1 MRTYAEHIPCFER
14 ELSTLGHA
22 FGLDFQ
28 QFLLALENRYTE
40 AADEACRLFA
50 KEYRWPPMSDQ
61 TRLEVCLRLSC
72 ASMYCQELGDK
83 SIDLEESGQFF
94 LESLLIEFWRDVG
107 REDWFDKCLIHWSHP
122 AEFYP
127 PVDPPICESV

>member
-1 MRTYAEHIPCFER
+1 MRTYAEHIPCFEQ

-22 FGLDFQ
+22 FDLDFQ
-28 QFLLALENRYTE
+28 QLLLALENRYTE

-50 KEYRWPPMSDQ
+50 KEYRWPQMSAQ

-72 ASMYCQELGDK
+72 ASMYCQEMADNP
-83 SIDLEESGQFF
+83 IDSEESGRFF

-107 REDWFDKCLIHWSHP
+107 REDWFDKCLIHWSNP
-122 AEFYP
+122 PRFYP
-127 PVDPPICESV
+127 PVEPPICERV